1 MDETTLG
8 CVLRRIAGGD
18 PAPMHQLATW
28 LAAPDPRTFPYDAVL
43 AELHRDGKHFAPRD
57 LLAQLDGVRGSLP
70 DTSDESTRVLAGFLD
85 TALDKWDG
93 RFDNPS
99 YLAVDQLPLPGTGE
113 RGHDPRHA
121 AWQRDRLFALLV
133 ADTLR
138 FELAAAAGSTS
149 LLPQM
154 RPDARTA
161 AKRCRLGVRA
171 IRPALARLG
180 LHVDIT
186 TTDAL
191 VEARRVCRAVAG
203 AMTAAERRMLQMTV
217 LPVYVAHD
225 EYMFIRMLQ
234 SYETTFALVGVQLEA
249 AVAAITDGRARIAAQ
264 AILGAER
271 AMREASTLFSFVA
284 TMQPQAF
291 LTFREYTEGA
301 SAIQS
306 RSYKTVE
313 SLCRT
318 PDRARLDSPA
328 YHSVPD
334 VRERVI
340 AGQPTLEQALLT
352 ARASGRLTSDMHDR
366 VGSAMQRFEAALLK
380 WRQTH
385 YRLAVRML
393 GQRRGTGYTEGVPYL
408 DKVRAIPVFA
418 GGLAPAGATA

>member
-1 MDETTLG
+1 MDE
-8 CVLRRIAGGD
+8 
-18 PAPMHQLATW
+18 LATW
-28 LAAPDPRTFPYDAVL
+28 LAGPDPETFPYDPVV
-43 AELHRDGKHFAPRD
+43 AELHRDGKHFVSRE
-57 LLAQLDGVRGSLP
+57 LLATLDGVRGSLP
-70 DTSDESTRVLAGFLD
+70 DATDDGTRLLAAFLD

-99 YLAVDQLPLPGTGE
+99 YLAVDHLPLPGTGD
-113 RGHDPRHA
+113 RGGDLDHA
-121 AWQRDRLFALLV
+121 AWQRDRLFTLLV

-138 FELAAAAGSTS
+138 FELAAADGSTS
-149 LLPQM
+149 LLPEM
-154 RPDARTA
+154 RPEARIT

-171 IRPALARLG
+171 VRPALARLG
-180 LHVDIT
+180 LGVAIT
-186 TTDAL
+186 TTDPL
-191 VEARRVCRAVAG
+191 VEARQVCQAVADD
-203 AMTAAERRMLQMTV
+203 MTAAERRMLQLTV

-234 SYETTFALVGVQLEA
+234 SYETTFAFVGVQLKA
-249 AVAAITDGRARIAAQ
+249 AVAAISEGQAAVATRAITN
-264 AILGAER
+264 AER
-271 AMREASTLFSFVA
+271 AMREASALFSFVA

-318 PDRARLDSPA
+318 PDRTRLDSPA
-328 YHSVPD
+328 YRSVPD

-340 AGQPTLEQALLT
+340 AGQPTVEEALET
-352 ARASGRLTSDMHDR
+352 ARAAGQLTTDVHDAL
-366 VGSAMQRFEAALLK
+366 GSATGRFEAALLK

-393 GQRRGTGYTEGVPYL
+393 GNRRGTGYTEGVPYL
-408 DKVRAIPVFA
+408 EKARAIPVFA
-418 GGLAPAGATA
+418 GAAA

>member
-1 MDETTLG
+1 
-8 CVLRRIAGGD
+8 
-18 PAPMHQLATW
+18 MHELATW
-28 LAAPDPRTFPYDAVL
+28 LAAPDPRTFPYDPVV
-43 AELHRDGKHFAPRD
+43 AELRRAGKHFAPRE
-57 LLAQLDGVRGSLP
+57 LLAALDRARAALP
-70 DTSDESTRVLAGFLD
+70 GTRDDAERVLARFLG

-99 YLAVDQLPLPGTGE
+99 YLAVDQLPLPGTGHS
-113 RGHDPRHA
+113 RDDPRHA
-121 AWQRDRLFALLV
+121 GRQRDRLFTLLV

-138 FELAAAAGSTS
+138 FELAAAAGTTS
-149 LLPQM
+149 LLPEL
-154 RPDARTA
+154 RPEARIT

-171 IRPALARLG
+171 VGPALARLG
-180 LHVDIT
+180 LPAGVT
-186 TTDAL
+186 TTDPLA
-191 VEARRVCRAVAG
+191 EARRVCRAVAG
-203 AMTAAERRMLQMTV
+203 DMTAAERRMLQLTL

-249 AVAAITDGRARIAAQ
+249 AIAAIADGRAAVATRAIA
-264 AILGAER
+264 GAER
-271 AMREASTLFSFVA
+271 AMREAAALFSLVA

-313 SLCRT
+313 SLCRA
-318 PDRARLDSPA
+318 PDRERLDSPA
-328 YHSVPD
+328 YRSVPE
-334 VRERVI
+334 VRERVL
-340 AGQPTLEQALLT
+340 AGQATLSETLAC
-352 ARASGRLTSDMHDR
+352 ARASGQLTEAMHDDVR
-366 VGSAMQRFEAALLK
+366 SALARFEAAVLK

-408 DKVRAIPVFA
+408 QQARAVPLFR
-418 GGLAPAGATA
+418 PASAAA

>member
-1 MDETTLG
+1 
-8 CVLRRIAGGD
+8 
-18 PAPMHQLATW
+18 MHELATW
-28 LAAPDPRTFPYDAVL
+28 LATPDPQTFPYDAVL
-43 AELHRDGKHFAPRD
+43 ADLHRGGKHFAPRE
-57 LLAQLDGVRGSLP
+57 LLATLDGVRGSLP
-70 DTSDESTRVLAGFLD
+70 EARDDGTRLLAGFLD

-99 YLAVDQLPLPGTGE
+99 YLAVDQLPLPGTGD
-113 RGHDPRHA
+113 RGDDPDHA
-121 AWQRDRLFALLV
+121 GWQRDRLFTLLV
-133 ADTLR
+133 TDTLR
-138 FELAAAAGSTS
+138 FELASADGSTN

-154 RPDARTA
+154 RPEARIT

-171 IRPALARLG
+171 VRPALARLG
-180 LHVDIT
+180 LAVDIT
-186 TTDAL
+186 TTDPL
-191 VEARRVCRAVAG
+191 VEARQVCRTVADD
-203 AMTAAERRMLQMTV
+203 MTAAERRMLQLTV

-234 SYETTFALVGVQLEA
+234 SYETTFALAGTQLEA
-249 AVAAITDGRARIAAQ
+249 AVAAIAEGRAAVAAR
-264 AILGAER
+264 AITAAER
-271 AMREASTLFSFVA
+271 AMREASALFSLVA

-318 PDRARLDSPA
+318 PDRERLDSPA
-328 YHSVPD
+328 YRSVPD

-340 AGQPTLEQALLT
+340 AGRPTLDAALET
-352 ARASGRLTSDMHDR
+352 ARASGLLTSDMHAD
-366 VGSAMQRFEAALLK
+366 VCSAMQRFEAALLK

-385 YRLAVRML
+385 YQLAVRML

-408 DKVRAIPVFA
+408 EKARAIPVFA
-418 GGLAPAGATA
+418 RRHRPAGAVA

>member
-1 MDETTLG
+1 
-8 CVLRRIAGGD
+8 
-18 PAPMHQLATW
+18 MHELTTW
-28 LAAPDPRTFPYDAVL
+28 LAGPQPETFPYDAVV
-43 AELHRDGKHFAPRD
+43 AELHRDGKHFVPRE
-57 LLAQLDGVRGSLP
+57 LLATLDGVRASLP
-70 DTSDESTRVLAGFLD
+70 GAPGDDTRVLAGFLD

-99 YLAVDQLPLPGTGE
+99 YLAVGQLPLPGTGDRGSDPDHAE
-113 RGHDPRHA
+113 R
-121 AWQRDRLFALLV
+121 QRDRLFTLLV

-138 FELAAAAGSTS
+138 FELAAADGSTS

-154 RPDARTA
+154 RPQARIT

-171 IRPALARLG
+171 VRPALARLG
-180 LHVDIT
+180 LDVANT
-186 TTDAL
+186 TTDPLA
-191 VEARRVCRAVAG
+191 EARQVCRAVDDN
-203 AMTAAERRMLQMTV
+203 MTAAEGRMLQLTL

-234 SYETTFALVGVQLEA
+234 CYETTFALVGVQLEA
-249 AVAAITDGRARIAAQ
+249 AIAAIGQGRGALAARAIAK
-264 AILGAER
+264 AER
-271 AMREASTLFSFVA
+271 AMREASALFSLVA

-313 SLCRT
+313 SLCTT
-318 PDRARLDSPA
+318 PDRGRLDSPA
-328 YHSVPD
+328 YCSVPE
-334 VRERVI
+334 VRERVL
-340 AGQPTLEQALLT
+340 AGQPTLDEALGT
-352 ARASGRLTSDMHDR
+352 ARAAGRLTAGAHDDVR
-366 VGSAMQRFEAALLK
+366 AAMQRFEAAILK

-408 DKVRAIPVFA
+408 EKARAIPVFA
-418 GGLAPAGATA
+418 GAVA

>member
-1 MDETTLG
+1 LGVFRQASLATTLH
-8 CVLRRIAGGD
+8 R
-18 PAPMHQLATW
+18 MHELATW
-28 LAAPDPRTFPYDAVL
+28 LATPDPRTFPYDAVVT
-43 AELHRDGKHFAPRD
+43 ELHRGGKHFAPRE
-57 LLAQLDGVRGSLP
+57 LLATLDSARAALP
-70 DTSDESTRVLAGFLD
+70 GAPDDATLVLARFLE

-99 YLAVDQLPLPGTGE
+99 YLAIDQLPLPGTGD
-113 RGHDPRHA
+113 RGHDPQHA
-121 AWQRDRLFALLV
+121 ARQRDRLFTLLV

-138 FELAAAAGSTS
+138 FELAAAGGATS
-149 LLPQM
+149 LLPEL
-154 RPDARTA
+154 RPELRIT

-171 IRPALARLG
+171 VGPALARLG
-180 LHVDIT
+180 LAVDIT
-186 TTDAL
+186 TTDPLA
-191 VEARRVCRAVAG
+191 EARQVCRAVADD
-203 AMTAAERRMLQMTV
+203 ATTAEWRMLQLTL

-234 SYETTFALVGVQLEA
+234 AYETTFALVGVQLKTAVAAIVEGRA
-249 AVAAITDGRARIAAQ
+249 AVAARAVTS
-264 AILGAER
+264 AER
-271 AMREASTLFSFVA
+271 AMREASALFSLVA

-318 PDRARLDSPA
+318 PDRERLDSPA
-328 YHSVPD
+328 YRSVPE
-334 VRERVI
+334 VRERVL
-340 AGQPTLEQALLT
+340 AGQATLSEALAT
-352 ARASGRLTSDMHDR
+352 ARASGDLTESMHDDVR
-366 VGSAMQRFEAALLK
+366 SALARFEAAVLK

-408 DKVRAIPVFA
+408 QQARAVRLFE
-418 GGLAPAGATA
+418 PAAAAA